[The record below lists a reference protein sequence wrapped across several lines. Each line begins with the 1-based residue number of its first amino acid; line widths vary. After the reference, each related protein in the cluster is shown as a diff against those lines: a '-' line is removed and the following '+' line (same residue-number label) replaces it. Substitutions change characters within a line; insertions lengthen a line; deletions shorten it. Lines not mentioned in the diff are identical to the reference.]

1 MLQFIAEIN
10 DKITLAA
17 QAKAVIDGGCQWII
31 ARVGDNITDDIKM
44 QVTELTDLCRES
56 SVILTFEDNAE
67 LARELAVHGVHL
79 THTEVSAASIRDSLG
94 AEAIIG
100 INVRTLAG
108 LKTLKASDIDYA
120 GLSTQLSD
128 DERRQLIADATDACI
143 EVPMVRVGDFTIDDV
158 PAIMA
163 EGVSGIAT
171 GRAIIEAENPT
182 EYFKQMLAAI
192 IG

>member
-10 DKITLAA
+10 DKFTLAA

-79 THTEVSAASIRDSLG
+79 THTEVSAASVRDSLG

-128 DERRQLIADATDACI
+128 DERRQLIADATEACI

>member
-10 DKITLAA
+10 DKFTLAA

-31 ARVGDNITDDIKM
+31 ARVGDNITDNIKM

-128 DERRQLIADATDACI
+128 DERRQLIADAADACI

-171 GRAIIEAENPT
+171 GRAITEAENPT

>member
-10 DKITLAA
+10 DKFTLAA

-67 LARELAVHGVHL
+67 LACELAVHGVHL
-79 THTEVSAASIRDSLG
+79 THTEVSAASVRDSLG

-128 DERRQLIADATDACI
+128 DERRQLIADATEACI